1 LGVAWRRGNFGVV
14 TAMRHRLHD
23 LPSVRSG
30 MLIYPFVEARAVL
43 GRCIDVMTSMP
54 EELTVQLVFLAGP
67 DGTPVVLIM
76 PTRCG

>member
-1 LGVAWRRGNFGVV
+1 MGVGGGGNFGVV
-14 TAMRHRLHD
+14 TAMHHRLHD

-54 EELTVQLVFLAGP
+54 EELPCNGSLWLAR
-67 DGTPVVLIM
+67 TAH
-76 PTRCG
+76 RWS